1 MEELLKIAYE
11 NFLDTNDVNNSKSV
25 RIINSACYK
34 MYDSVDSLKDVLS
47 EKLYNDISDKI
58 RDGVCDIQEAAFIAG
73 FACCAK
79 FVTKRI
85 IYLSG
90 GDSNRRIYFCP
101 SATMFSFVKIKD
113 RAA

>member
-58 RDGVCDIQEAAFIAG
+58 RDGVCDVQEAAFIAG

-79 FVTKRI
+79 FLTNGKTD
-85 IYLSG
+85 LLP
-90 GDSNRRIYFCP
+90 NE
-101 SATMFSFVKIKD
+101 
-113 RAA
+113 

>member
-47 EKLYNDISDKI
+47 ENCITTLAI
-58 RDGVCDIQEAAFIAG
+58 R
-73 FACCAK
+73 
-79 FVTKRI
+79 
-85 IYLSG
+85 
-90 GDSNRRIYFCP
+90 
-101 SATMFSFVKIKD
+101 
-113 RAA
+113 